1 MNAKAKNMT
10 GRMLS
15 NRQTTGKMKLA
26 GMALAVLLLV
36 FSVLGCM
43 TMEMSGSGSQSKG
56 AMSAVSEA
64 GLFRTSIESEVDP
77 IPVNAI
83 HAWKLHV
90 EGSDGQPVIDAV
102 ITIDGGM
109 PAHGHGL
116 PTQPQ
121 ITQNLGNGDYL
132 VEGMKFHM
140 QGQWVVTFQITAGD
154 REDTVTFEFGL

>member
-15 NRQTTGKMKLA
+15 NWLRSGKTKLA
-26 GMALAVLLLV
+26 GMGLAVLLLV
-36 FSVLGCM
+36 YSVLGCM
-43 TMEMSGSGSQSKG
+43 TMEMSGSASQSKG

-90 EGSDGQPVIDAV
+90 EGSDGQPVTDAM

-121 ITQNLGNGDYL
+121 VTQNLGNGDYL

-140 QGQWVVTFQITAGD
+140 QGRWVVTFQITAGN
-154 REDTVTFEFGL
+154 REDTVTFELRL

>member
-1 MNAKAKNMT
+1 M
-10 GRMLS
+10 G
-15 NRQTTGKMKLA
+15 
-26 GMALAVLLLV
+26 
-36 FSVLGCM
+36 
-43 TMEMSGSGSQSKG
+43 GSASQSKG
-56 AMSAVSEA
+56 AMAAVSEA

-83 HAWKLHV
+83 HAWKLHI
-90 EGSDGQPVIDAV
+90 ETSAGQPVTDAV

-116 PTQPQ
+116 PTEPKV
-121 ITQNLGNGDYL
+121 TQNLGGGDYL

-140 QGQWVVTFQITAGD
+140 QGQWVVTFQITAGN

>member
-1 MNAKAKNMT
+1 MSAAVKNMT
-10 GRMLS
+10 DQILS
-15 NRQTTGKMKLA
+15 NRLRQGKTQFAGTG
-26 GMALAVLLLV
+26 LAVLLVV
-36 FSVLGCM
+36 FSVLGCV
-43 TMEMSGSGSQSKG
+43 TMDMSGSGSQSKG

-83 HAWKLHV
+83 HAWKLHI
-90 EGSDGQPVIDAV
+90 ETSAGRPVTDAA
-102 ITIDGGM
+102 ITVDGGM

-116 PTQPQ
+116 PTEPQ
-121 ITQNLGNGDYL
+121 ITRNLGGGDYL

-140 QGQWVVTFQITAGD
+140 QGQWVVTFQITAGN